1 MANRVQFFCGC
12 KHVDG
17 AKFIEALRNLTIN
30 SFGSVELPNTA
41 DEGTLFRGFRALKDL
56 EKIKESQSS
65 GGEGPSFFDFVVLG
79 RERLAK
85 EPVDR
90 IYAVFGMARNFDEVY

>member
-30 SFGSVELPNTA
+30 SFGSVELPITA
-41 DEGTLFRGFRALKDL
+41 DEDALFSGFRALRIWRRLRRPSLAVERGPHSSISLSL
-56 EKIKESQSS
+56 EES
-65 GGEGPSFFDFVVLG
+65 G
-79 RERLAK
+79 
-85 EPVDR
+85 
-90 IYAVFGMARNFDEVY
+90 